1 MKRGKSWFIYNKPAP
16 NYITSYNVV
25 KIDKLLRCVNA
36 FIDRRVFFGFDVCYF
51 MYTVSVNYDDCI
63 FKSYWRTHR
72 VGVVSSRPQPHPT
85 PPSLILVL
93 VIKVCIRFS
102 GKRMFLLYKLMIFLI
117 GMKGIKIIYIVQ
129 NVIIFDGL

>member
-1 MKRGKSWFIYNKPAP
+1 MTAFLNHIGGLTGWGLLAVAP
-16 NYITSYNVV
+16 N
-25 KIDKLLRCVNA
+25 
-36 FIDRRVFFGFDVCYF
+36 
-51 MYTVSVNYDDCI
+51 
-63 FKSYWRTHR
+63 
-72 VGVVSSRPQPHPT
+72 PT

-129 NVIIFDGL
+129 NVITFDGL